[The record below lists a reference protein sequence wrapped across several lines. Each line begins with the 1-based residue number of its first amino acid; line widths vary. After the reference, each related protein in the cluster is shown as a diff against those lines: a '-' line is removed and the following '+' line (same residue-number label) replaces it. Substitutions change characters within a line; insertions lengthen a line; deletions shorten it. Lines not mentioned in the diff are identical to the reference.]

1 MKQKSNKRQHIG
13 ISMDL
18 VIYHPR
24 KNISNKEL
32 DKVIDEIITMVEK
45 RGWYCGGGSHFVD
58 INSEE
63 DSYIHITPK
72 HIVDKNLNN
81 ETKIK

>member
-32 DKVIDEIITMVEK
+32 NKVIDEIITMVEK
-45 RGWYCGGGSHFVD
+45 RGW
-58 INSEE
+58 
-63 DSYIHITPK
+63 TR
-72 HIVDKNLNN
+72 L
-81 ETKIK
+81 TR